1 MTGWTIRPAIRA
13 GKPFS
18 RWCCVLAA
26 AVCAALAS
34 PALGRADT
42 PGLGDAAA
50 QVDAALAQVDAVA
63 PGTAAGVQPV
73 VDQAFASAS
82 AAMTAA
88 PPAQAAA
95 PQSNPA
101 PAAVPPASAAAPP
114 AAAEIVNEVVA
125 PVEQALAPSK
135 PAPATASRARD
146 PKRPRTPS
154 SLVRPA
160 PAASAAAGSASAA
173 SATPAAAGAAYH
185 AAALTAASAAPAGEP
200 SNARHPKRSPASGGA
215 LPRTP
220 VPPRHHGPGQDF
232 TAPAQGGGQG
242 QLAPLLVAA
251 LAAAVAFTRVSFRT
265 RLLLRSAFR
274 KPRRVALA
282 VWHPG

>member
-1 MTGWTIRPAIRA
+1 MKGWTIRPGIAA

-18 RWCCVLAA
+18 RWACVMAA
-26 AVCAALAS
+26 AVCGALAS
-34 PALGRADT
+34 PALSRADT

-50 QVDAALAQVDAVA
+50 QVNAALAQVDAVA

-88 PPAQAAA
+88 PHAQAPA
-95 PQSNPA
+95 PQSNLA
-101 PAAVPPASAAAPP
+101 PAAVPPAAVAPP
-114 AAAEIVNEVVA
+114 STDQIINEVVA
-125 PVEQALAPSK
+125 PVAPVLEAMN
-135 PAPATASRARD
+135 PAPAGTLPAHTK
-146 PKRPRTPS
+146 PRPHAPI
-154 SLVRPA
+154 SLARPA

-220 VPPRHHGPGQDF
+220 IPPRHHGPGQDF